1 MTILYQF
8 TRVTNCYYVLNA
20 LFQTIPS
27 VAIMKPW
34 ASVIPLSIIIAVGVL
49 KEAAVEI
56 RRWLQDRKVNNTP
69 TRRLLADGTIQEI
82 SLSQVRV
89 GDILIIRDDETV
101 PADCVLLR
109 TKKHCNG
116 TCWVETSNLD
126 GEKNL
131 KPKLSSK
138 YIEKHFREIFLN
150 RTIDFIG
157 RFIEPSKDM
166 YFYDGL
172 ITLQFSKTVTKK
184 VEINLNTFL
193 HRGAVLRNSGEVL
206 ALVTQTGVQ
215 TKVLMNLGSYKA
227 KISRLEKTLNF
238 FMMFN
243 VLLMLTL
250 ALTLTYRNF

>member
-1 MTILYQF
+1 M
-8 TRVTNCYYVLNA
+8 
-20 LFQTIPS
+20 
-27 VAIMKPW
+27 
-34 ASVIPLSIIIAVGVL
+34 
-49 KEAAVEI
+49 
-56 RRWLQDRKVNNTP
+56 
-69 TRRLLADGTIQEI
+69 
-82 SLSQVRV
+82 

-138 YIEKHFREIFLN
+138 YIENHFREIFLN
-150 RTIDFIG
+150 QTIDFIG

-172 ITLQFSKTVTKK
+172 ITLQFSKTVIKQ

-227 KISRLEKTLNF
+227 KISRLEKSLNF

-250 ALTLTYRNF
+250 ALTLTYRNFWFNKVNFDRHLYIFKDSPLSRLELTQSAGFSFYLIMNQYVPMDLVIALELIKIVSTAFMEADADMKHLQTIEICEDRKAY